1 MKAISIL
8 GCTGSIGTNT
18 LAVIRAFPDRF
29 RVVGLA
35 AGNDAKGLAAQIAT
49 FRPKV
54 VSVATAEIRSALAGL
69 VDLSGIEVGI
79 GEQGMTAVATTR
91 DAELVVAA
99 AVGAVGLVPTL
110 AAIQAG
116 KDVALA
122 NKETLVMAGEI
133 MTREQK
139 ARGTRLLPIDSEHCA
154 LHQCLV
160 SRDISS
166 VSKLWLTASGGPF
179 RTRPASTFSDIT
191 VEEALNH
198 PTWRMGR
205 KITIDSAT
213 LMNKAL
219 EIIEAHWL
227 FGLPA
232 SRIDVVVHPQSVVHS
247 MVEFKDGTVLAQLG
261 RTDMRIPI
269 QYALA
274 YPEVWD
280 TPLQPMDL
288 GTAFSLGFE
297 PPDHTRFKSLQLAQ
311 AALERGGTTPAAMNA
326 ANEVAVQAFLDGEIP
341 FTGIT
346 EIVSEVVTNH
356 VSTDATAIETVLR
369 GGPGGARAGANRLL
383 RPPSGLSQRPAAEEP
398 ESEDR
403 GQGLHEEDPLRDG
416 ESPEEPGH
424 DHAGQKERLHRERL
438 LGGRGRRDPR
448 QGPRRESR
456 CRDPDWRRASP
467 RPARARGC
475 CGRSSVRG
483 VSSTGTSRGP
493 ETRRAAALPRPP
505 EHRRLRSR
513 STLLKDGRR
522 WDELYLQLDSGVFPR
537 MIGTPLT

>member
-1 MKAISIL
+1 MKPISIL

-18 LAVIRAFPDRF
+18 LAVISAFPDRF
-29 RVVGLA
+29 RVLGLA
-35 AGNDAKGLAAQIAT
+35 AGNDAKGLAAQIET
-49 FRPKV
+49 FRPRV
-54 VSVATAEIRSALAGL
+54 VSVATEEARRTLAGL
-69 VDLSGIEVGI
+69 LDLSGIEVGV
-79 GEQGMTAVATTR
+79 GEEGMTAVATVG

-122 NKETLVMAGEI
+122 NKETLVVAGEI

-160 SRDISS
+160 SRDPAA

-179 RTRPASTFSDIT
+179 RTRPATTFGDIT

-227 FGLPA
+227 FGIPGD
-232 SRIDVVVHPQSVVHS
+232 RIDVVVHPQSVVHS
-247 MVEFKDGTVLAQLG
+247 MVEFKDGTILAQLG

-269 QYALA
+269 QYALS
-274 YPEVWD
+274 YPEVWE
-280 TPLQPMDL
+280 TPLEPMGL
-288 GTAFSLGFE
+288 GAAFSLGFE
-297 PPDHTRFKSLQLAQ
+297 PPDHARFKSLRLAQ
-311 AALERGGTTPAAMNA
+311 KALERGGTTPAAMNA

-346 EIVSEVVTNH
+346 EIVSEVLTKH
-356 VSTDATAIETVLR
+356 VSKEATAIETVLSADR
-369 GGPGGARAGANRLL
+369 EARAQARIACSALH
-383 RPPSGLSQRPAAEEP
+383 PA
-398 ESEDR
+398 
-403 GQGLHEEDPLRDG
+403 
-416 ESPEEPGH
+416 
-424 DHAGQKERLHRERL
+424 
-438 LGGRGRRDPR
+438 
-448 QGPRRESR
+448 
-456 CRDPDWRRASP
+456 
-467 RPARARGC
+467 
-475 CGRSSVRG
+475 
-483 VSSTGTSRGP
+483 
-493 ETRRAAALPRPP
+493 
-505 EHRRLRSR
+505 
-513 STLLKDGRR
+513 
-522 WDELYLQLDSGVFPR
+522 
-537 MIGTPLT
+537 